1 MIEHHLTQRRQAQ
14 AVVNAVKQRRPQLG
28 FEVEN
33 LPVDRR
39 GRHMQIFR
47 RLADGT
53 AADHFIEIAQNSGV
67 HAHRLHGFGLLQ
79 THPQV
84 QSALTQ
90 TVHLGVQVLGPDASI
105 TPLRGFRFAVM
116 HYSHQL
122 I

>member
-14 AVVNAVKQRRPQLG
+14 AVVNAVKQRRTQLG
-28 FEVEN
+28 FEVKN
-33 LPVDRR
+33 LPVYRR